1 MKERDGVQLYYSLDV
16 IQTLKRREA
25 QYVYRETGL
34 TLDRLYNDNDY
45 RLYNEV
51 AREILPEPLDNLLLK
66 LILCLPALEES
77 SSGCEEKKRRL
88 IEYLEEIIREEE
100 DGGEL

>member
-1 MKERDGVQLYYSLDV
+1 MPDGVQFFFSLEV
-16 IQTLKRREA
+16 ITALKRAEA
-25 QYVYRETGL
+25 SYVYRETGL
-34 TLDRLYNDNDY
+34 TLDSLYNENDY

-51 AREILPEPLDNLLLK
+51 AREILPEPLDSFLLSLM
-66 LILCLPALEES
+66 LSFPALES
-77 SSGCEEKKRRL
+77 SPSCEEKKRRL